1 MRFALP
7 FFLLLF
13 LVGCDTFGDSVD
25 DIVFDNLAPGT
36 FRMVADDEDRSGT
49 AYYYRD
55 RFLTPGDSTT
65 RLEPL
70 LSFETERGDRLSM
83 KNYFLF
89 NAEPGDRLDIHATY
103 RTVDGGVFGRRSGIV
118 EITHSDSTRIEG
130 KFRFRMKDYA
140 IGCLA
145 CRTITVEGGFNAT
158 VQ

>member
-7 FFLLLF
+7 LFLLLF
-13 LVGCDTFGDSVD
+13 LAGCDTFGDSVN

-36 FRMVADDEDRSGT
+36 FRMVADDEGRSGT
-49 AYYYRD
+49 ARYYRD
-55 RFLTPGDSTT
+55 RFLTPGDSTS

-83 KNYFLF
+83 KDDVLL
-89 NAEPGDRLDIHATY
+89 NAEAGDQLDIDAGY
-103 RTVDGGVFGRRSGIV
+103 RTVDGGVFTRRSGV
-118 EITHSDSTRIEG
+118 AEVTYSDSTRIEG
-130 KFRFRMKDYA
+130 TFRFRMKDIA

>member
-7 FFLLLF
+7 LFLLLV
-13 LVGCDTFGDSVD
+13 LVGCDTFGDSVND
-25 DIVFDNLAPGT
+25 TVFDNLAPGT
-36 FRMVADDEDRSGT
+36 FRMVADDEDRAGT
-49 AYYYRD
+49 ARYYRD

-83 KNYFLF
+83 KDDELLNT
-89 NAEPGDRLDIHATY
+89 ESGDRLDIDASY
-103 RTVDGGVFGRRSGIV
+103 VTVDGGVFGRRSGVV
-118 EITHSDSTRIEG
+118 EITYSDSTRIEG
-130 KFRFRMKDYA
+130 TFRFRMKDYA
-140 IGCLA
+140 MGCLA